1 MLSVQEL
8 ESLSESDVGRTLFDR
23 DGLTGTVRIESHP
36 SQRIVVDFN
45 TSTDSGGLLRKVG
58 TWPDQSLAAIRSR
71 ALKAQGDVRIA
82 PEQPRRRAMA
92 ALRSAQTASHH
103 SVPVA
108 STMSLPADAN
118 LTVVELFEH
127 WHRVKLSA
135 RKDAGESVQRSMLK
149 DVLPHLGAMHVSH
162 VQSQHVV
169 EVLTRIVDRGSA
181 RQAGCVLS
189 DLRQMFRWALD
200 EGWIDDDPTSTLR
213 KTELC
218 GVQQPRSRTL
228 SHAEVKELSAR
239 MSAAGLARHIRRA
252 TWLMLA
258 TGARIGELAH
268 ARWRDVDLQAATWTI
283 PAEFSH
289 SGHAHTVPLSAF
301 AVRHLQSETGLRSGS
316 DWVFPGR
323 NGSEPLSPKALGK
336 QIRDRQR
343 GTQIRGRSAATKE
356 LLLSGGAWTPLDLRR
371 TAASLMRDAGVTE
384 DVISACLDHGARSPH
399 SSSPAGNQAMLT
411 ADCREAFNLLGQWLE
426 SIERPQA
433 RSERLAA

>member
-8 ESLSESDVGRTLFDR
+8 ELLSESDVGRTLIERED
-23 DGLTGTVRIESHP
+23 LTGTVRLESHP
-36 SQRIVVDFN
+36 SRRIVVDFSA
-45 TSTDSGGLLRKVG
+45 STDTAETPRKLG

-71 ALKAQGDVRIA
+71 ALKLRGDITIVRKQTKR
-82 PEQPRRRAMA
+82 PAMA
-92 ALRSAQTASHH
+92 ALRSAQTASHS
-103 SVPVA
+103 SVPVSA
-108 STMSLPADAN
+108 TMPLPADAN
-118 LTVVELFEH
+118 LTVTELFEH

-135 RKDAGESVQRSMLK
+135 RKDAGDSVHRSMLK
-149 DVLPHLGAMHVSH
+149 DVLPHLGAMHLSKVRSQQ
-162 VQSQHVV
+162 VQD
-169 EVLTRIVDRGSA
+169 VLQRIVDRGSA

-189 DLRQMFRWALD
+189 DLRQMFRWALE

-213 KTELC
+213 KADLC

-239 MSAAGLARHIRRA
+239 MGAAGLARHIRRA

-268 ARWRDVDLQAATWTI
+268 ARWRDIDLQAATWTI

-289 SGHAHTVPLSAF
+289 SGHAHVVPLSGF
-301 AVRHLQSETGLRSGS
+301 ALRHLQSENGLRSGS

-323 NGSEPLSPKALGK
+323 NGGEPLSPKALGK

-371 TAASLMRDAGVTE
+371 TAAALMRDVGVAD
-384 DVISACLDHGARSPH
+384 DVINVCLDHGVRSV
-399 SSSPAGNQAMLT
+399 SSNVAVTEHAALATS
-411 ADCREAFNLLGQWLE
+411 CRAAFNQLGQWLE
-426 SIERPQA
+426 TIERSHLQ
-433 RSERLAA
+433 SERLAA